1 MGASDP
7 NSVTLPRGPPRGPA
21 PAATG
26 KRARSPAAGS
36 PGPAARDG
44 SDQRAL
50 LERMEKQRR
59 ADGPGDGSAAGA
71 ARSTLQALSHRWTGK
86 GSPSGSPPPRA
97 GPASPASP
105 AASPAAAKA
114 AAAWRYLA
122 TAHATA
128 TSQGAKPAQ
137 EDRTAGGFPVGRLG
151 TYFGLFDGHGGE
163 LCVDFVHKQLHT
175 AIQHELD
182 ARAGALGGPPAGAAG
197 VLPPVGRAFAQAAE
211 AAIVAAF
218 RALDARY
225 LALAR
230 RKFARGGTTALLS
243 FVYGSRPEDAHL
255 VLANLG
261 DCRAVL
267 CRGGRAHALTA
278 DQKPGVKA
286 ERRAIEQRGGQV
298 VMLGETWRVCT
309 SSSVGYNFQSV
320 MRSFLA
326 VSRAFGDPEFKDPP
340 VVSATP
346 EVDVVALGPEDLF
359 MVLACDGVW
368 DVLTNEEV
376 VDLAARHPG
385 DPRRAAALIVKEAER
400 KQSADNI
407 TATVVQFAWN
417 ADRAEAVL
425 AKFREAGG
433 HGHGGARAGTPDSE
447 LDMFADE
454 GAAGGAGFA
463 GFLGAR

>member
-7 NSVTLPRGPPRGPA
+7 HGPNSM
-21 PAATG
+21 TG
-26 KRARSPAAGS
+26 KRARSPAAGRF
-36 PGPAARDG
+36 GPAARDVA
-44 SDQRAL
+44 DQRAL
-50 LERMEKQRR
+50 LERMEKQQRR
-59 ADGPGDGSAAGA
+59 ADGPEGGGGAAAGA
-71 ARSTLQALSHRWTGK
+71 ARATLQALSHRWT

-122 TAHATA
+122 TAHGTA

-182 ARAGALGGPPAGAAG
+182 ARAGALGGPPPAGAAG
-197 VLPPVGRAFAQAAE
+197 VLPPVGPAFAQGAE

-320 MRSFLA
+320 MKSFLA